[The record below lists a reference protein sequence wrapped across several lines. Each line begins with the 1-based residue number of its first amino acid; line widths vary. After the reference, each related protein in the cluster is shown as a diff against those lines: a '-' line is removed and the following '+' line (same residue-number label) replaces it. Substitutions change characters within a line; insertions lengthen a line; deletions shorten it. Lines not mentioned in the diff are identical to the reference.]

1 MNGWLRHLELN
12 ARARLG
18 VDSQVLIWAVVAV
31 LASLAAV
38 VFLVIAAF
46 IWLTNRYD
54 ALTAG
59 LVLGGVFVAIAI
71 IAIVACLVRRR
82 RNRERARLEL
92 AARSR
97 NAAWLDPRL
106 IAVGFQVGRAVGWR
120 KLAAL
125 AAVGLLAAG
134 LAQEWRNH
142 DQAPADDDVP

>member
-18 VDSQVLIWAVVAV
+18 VDSQLLIWAVVAV

-38 VFLVIAAF
+38 AFLVIAAF

-59 LVLGGVFVAIAI
+59 LVLGSVFVVIAI
-71 IAIVACLVRRR
+71 IAVVVCLVRRR
-82 RNRERARLEL
+82 RNMERARLEL

-97 NAAWLDPRL
+97 NASWLDPRL
-106 IAVGFQVGRAVGWR
+106 MAVGFQVGQAIGWR

-134 LAQEWRNH
+134 LAQEWRGH
-142 DQAPADDDVP
+142 DKAPEDDAAP